1 MLLNKNLEQISAG
14 SSDNCLLITLPNC
27 FIVRVSKKED
37 KQQFDDFFCWKIV
50 VISTDFFEKEDIDL
64 GNSP

>member
-1 MLLNKNLEQISAG
+1 MLLNKNLEQLSVSG

-37 KQQFDDFFCWKIV
+37 KQQFDDFV
-50 VISTDFFEKEDIDL
+50 LENSGDFNGIF
-64 GNSP
+64 